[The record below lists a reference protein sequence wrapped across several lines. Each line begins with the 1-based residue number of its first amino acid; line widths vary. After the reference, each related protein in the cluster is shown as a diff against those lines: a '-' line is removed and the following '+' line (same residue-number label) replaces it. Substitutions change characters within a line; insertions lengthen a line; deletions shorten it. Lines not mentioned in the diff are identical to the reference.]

1 MKIRRVKSRG
11 LVVSRLPAGQL
22 RLLRQIVAHAD
33 PSGSAAAMERLTQTP
48 VREPQDD
55 VEDTIV
61 ADWQEHVIP
70 ELQLEFSRQL
80 DLVSED
86 LEKVRRQNL
95 EADGEGAG
103 EMYEFT
109 IPFDHVEQWY
119 GALNQARLV
128 MQARYRFPEVETV
141 DTIVELFQS
150 ENIKPYLTSRFYVEL
165 QAALLDLAMDR
176 G

>member
-11 LVVSRLPAGQL
+11 LVVSRLPAGRL

-33 PSGSAAAMERLTQTP
+33 PTGSAAAGEQLFQSP
-48 VREPQDD
+48 VRQPQDEVD
-55 VEDTIV
+55 DTIV
-61 ADWQEHVIP
+61 ADWQEHVVP
-70 ELQLEFSRQL
+70 ELQSEFSRQL
-80 DLVSED
+80 DLVSDD
-86 LEKVRRQNL
+86 LKKVRRQKPDK
-95 EADGEGAG
+95 DGTSEG
-103 EMYEFT
+103 ELYEFT
-109 IPFDHVEQWY
+109 IPFDHVESWY

-141 DTIVELFQS
+141 DAIVELFQS
-150 ENIKPYLTSRFYVEL
+150 ENIKPYLTSRFYVEM